1 MVIKY
6 GLMSSLTAEVKAI
19 LRSKPDPL
27 GVRRST
33 AAVMENARFVTINI
47 NQLKDFGTKIALNV
61 KNNQLLTQA
70 QFGKLHNNPQ
80 KIFLL
85 DTVNFCFWARK
96 SKLRWAVAYPAA
108 DTITQGWQALVASF
122 DRAIATSMPILDSQ
136 FLARISLKDTQ
147 RLFQSHNQTQ
157 IPLLKQRQSFLQQAG
172 QILNQDF
179 AGDFNNLIKLANHS
193 APQISRLIIKHFPCF
208 NDTTVY
214 RQKQVKFFKRAQICA
229 YDLSLLSEIK
239 ITHIDQLTFF
249 ADYRLPQMLRTF
261 GVLEYQ
267 PGLAEK
273 VDHLQLIIPDSQE
286 ELEIRASTV
295 WAGELLAYQLNLAPA
310 QIDNAIW
317 FLAKQTQQ
325 PMKPHHQTLTT
336 NY

>member
-1 MVIKY
+1 MFP
-6 GLMSSLTAEVKAI
+6 LTAEVKTI

-33 AAVMENARFVTINI
+33 AAVIENPRFVTINL
-47 NQLKDFGTKIALNV
+47 NRLRDFGTKIALSI

-70 QFGKLHNNPQ
+70 QFGKLENNPQ

-85 DTVNFCFWARK
+85 DTVNFCFWAEK
-96 SKLRWAVAYPAA
+96 SQPRWAVAYPRT
-108 DTITQGWQALVASF
+108 DTVSQGWQALVASF
-122 DRAIATSMPILDSQ
+122 DRAIAAGMPILDSQ

-157 IPLLKQRQSFLQQAG
+157 IPLLKQRQSFLRQAG
-172 QILNQDF
+172 QILWQDF
-179 AGDFNNLIKLANHS
+179 SGDFNNLIKLANRS
-193 APQISRLIIKHFPCF
+193 APLISRLIIKHFPCF
-208 NDTTVY
+208 SDTTVY
-214 RQKQVKFFKRAQICA
+214 RQKQVRFFKRAQICA
-229 YDLSLLSEIK
+229 YDLSLLPETK
-239 ITHIDQLTFF
+239 IIDIDQLTVF
-249 ADYRLPQMLRTF
+249 ADYRLPQLLRSL

-267 PGLAEK
+267 PALAEK
-273 VDHLQLIIPDSQE
+273 VDQRRLIIPASRG

-295 WAGELLAYQLNLAPA
+295 WAGELLADQLNLTPA
-310 QIDNAIW
+310 RIDNALW
-317 FLAKQTQQ
+317 LMAKQTWK